1 MLKKSI
7 FNFKI
12 CIILWFA
19 IYNIKCYINLV
30 IWRYIVLS
38 IHKEIKQSLNINS
51 FIKMKENNDKITC
64 LTAYDYT
71 SAKII
76 DNAGIDLILVGDSL
90 GMVVNGYNSTL
101 PVTLDEVIY
110 HTKSVKRAVERAFVV
125 ADMPFGTYQTNI
137 DEAVNNAVRLV
148 KETEVAAVKIEGGKE
163 AAPLVEKLV
172 SIGIGVMGHIGL
184 KPQMINTMGGY
195 KIFGKEGAESLIE
208 DAKAIQAAGAFSIV
222 LEGIS
227 SKSAAEITNNI
238 SIPTIGIGAGNS
250 CDGQILVFHDVF
262 GLFTDFKPKF
272 VKHYANVAEIINTA
286 AKEYI
291 NDVKSG
297 AFPDENHSFK

>member
-1 MLKKSI
+1 M
-7 FNFKI
+7 
-12 CIILWFA
+12 
-19 IYNIKCYINLV
+19 
-30 IWRYIVLS
+30 S

-76 DNAGIDLILVGDSL
+76 DNAGVDLILVGDSL

-208 DAKAIQAAGAFSIV
+208 DAKAIQVAGAFSIV

>member
-1 MLKKSI
+1 MSVQREL
-7 FNFKI
+7 
-12 CIILWFA
+12 
-19 IYNIKCYINLV
+19 
-30 IWRYIVLS
+30 
-38 IHKEIKQSLNINS
+38 KQSLNINS
-51 FIKMKENNDKITC
+51 FQKMKDNNDKITC

-90 GMVVNGYNSTL
+90 GMVVNGYTSTL

-195 KIFGKEGAESLIE
+195 KIFGKDGAESLIE

-227 SKSAAEITNNI
+227 SQSAAEITKNI
-238 SIPTIGIGAGNS
+238 SIPTIGIGAGNG
-250 CDGQILVFHDVF
+250 CDGQILVFHDIF

>member
-1 MLKKSI
+1 MSVQKELKK
-7 FNFKI
+7 
-12 CIILWFA
+12 
-19 IYNIKCYINLV
+19 
-30 IWRYIVLS
+30 
-38 IHKEIKQSLNINS
+38 SLNINS
-51 FIKMKENNDKITC
+51 FQRMKENNDKITC

-71 SAKII
+71 SAKIL

-101 PVTLDEVIY
+101 PVTLNEVIY

-125 ADMPFGTYQTNI
+125 ADMPFGTYHTNI
-137 DEAVNNAVRLV
+137 DDAVNNAVALV

-163 AAPLVEKLV
+163 VAPLVEKLV

-195 KIFGKEGAESLIE
+195 KIFGKDGAESLVE
-208 DAKAIQAAGAFSIV
+208 DAKALERAGAFSIV

-227 SKSAAEITNNI
+227 TTSAKEITNSIN
-238 SIPTIGIGAGNS
+238 IPTIGIGAGIG

-272 VKHYANVAEIINTA
+272 VKHYANVAEIITTA
-286 AKEYI
+286 TKEYI

>member
-1 MLKKSI
+1 MS
-7 FNFKI
+7 
-12 CIILWFA
+12 
-19 IYNIKCYINLV
+19 V
-30 IWRYIVLS
+30 Q
-38 IHKEIKQSLNINS
+38 KEATQSLNINS
-51 FIKMKENNDKITC
+51 FQKMKENNDKITC

-90 GMVVNGYNSTL
+90 GMVINGYNSTL

-195 KIFGKEGAESLIE
+195 KIFGKDGAENLIE
-208 DAKAIQAAGAFSIV
+208 DAKAIEEAGAFSIV

-227 SKSAAEITNNI
+227 SKSSTEITKNI
-238 SIPTIGIGAGNS
+238 HVPTIGIGAGNG

>member
-1 MLKKSI
+1 MS
-7 FNFKI
+7 
-12 CIILWFA
+12 
-19 IYNIKCYINLV
+19 V
-30 IWRYIVLS
+30 Q
-38 IHKEIKQSLNINS
+38 KEITKSLNISS
-51 FIKMKENNDKITC
+51 FQKMKESNDKITC

-71 SAKII
+71 SAKMV
-76 DNAGIDLILVGDSL
+76 DNAGVDLILVGDSL
-90 GMVVNGYNSTL
+90 GMVINGYDSTI

-125 ADMPFGTYQTNI
+125 ADMPFGTYQVNI
-137 DEAVNNAVRLV
+137 DDALKNAIRLV

-163 AAPLVEKLV
+163 IAPLIEKLV

-195 KIFGKEGAESLIE
+195 KIFGKDGAESLIE
-208 DAKAIQAAGAFSIV
+208 DAKAIEVAGAFSIV
-222 LEGIS
+222 LEGVS

-238 SIPTIGIGAGNS
+238 NVPTIGIGAGKG

-272 VKHYANVAEIINTA
+272 VKQYANVAETIHNA

-291 NDVKSG
+291 KDVKSG